1 MFLLKIIDV
10 DILCS
15 HIANVKYLIAKMLDQ
30 KQEAVNL

>member
-15 HIANVKYLIAKMLDQ
+15 RIANVKYLIAKMQDQ